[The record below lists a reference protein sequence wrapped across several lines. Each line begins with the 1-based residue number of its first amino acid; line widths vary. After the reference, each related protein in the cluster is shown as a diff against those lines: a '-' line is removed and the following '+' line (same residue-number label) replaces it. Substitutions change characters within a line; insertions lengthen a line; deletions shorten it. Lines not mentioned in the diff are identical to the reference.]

1 MIELPGFKAES
12 MVLLVSLWAMRFG
25 EAIWGSFALFS
36 GGSWIAI
43 QELGLSRP
51 APQYQEGQVTRP
63 NSMGNVPEKCLDSR
77 SLKSA

>member
-36 GGSWIAI
+36 GGF
-43 QELGLSRP
+43 LGSQSKNWAYPGRHHS
-51 APQYQEGQVTRP
+51 TR
-63 NSMGNVPEKCLDSR
+63 KDR
-77 SLKSA
+77 